1 MECYVGVGDSTLQE
15 VICALDSGEW
25 PGNLRQYQLVQDDL
39 STRDNM
45 LIKTGFVVIPK
56 ALQEKALEVAH
67 AGHPATE
74 KQKSILRQRVWWPG
88 MATDAEKW
96 VESCSTCA
104 VNGKPEKPTPML
116 RAFAPKAV
124 WESIAVD
131 FNGPYARFGGVYIL
145 VVVDCRSRY
154 LFAVPVKS
162 TSLERT
168 RDVLEAIFQRE
179 GFPKYIKSDNGPPFN
194 SAEYKAYC
202 AQRGIKPIFSTPLF
216 PQQNGLAESQ
226 MKVVNRG
233 MISASINGTGYAE
246 ELQKAVDAMWTSGGQ

>member
-1 MECYVGVGDSTLQE
+1 
-15 VICALDSGEW
+15 
-25 PGNLRQYQLVQDDL
+25 
-39 STRDNM
+39 
-45 LIKTGFVVIPK
+45 
-56 ALQEKALEVAH
+56 
-67 AGHPATE
+67 
-74 KQKSILRQRVWWPG
+74 

-124 WESIAVD
+124 WEAIAVD

-179 GFPKYIKSDNGPPFN
+179 GFPKYIKSDNGPPLQQCRVQGLLRPEGYQTDIFY
-194 SAEYKAYC
+194 SVIPPAKRLGRESDESC
-202 AQRGIKPIFSTPLF
+202 QQRHDKCIN
-216 PQQNGLAESQ
+216 QR
-226 MKVVNRG
+226 NR
-233 MISASINGTGYAE
+233 IR
-246 ELQKAVDAMWTSGGQ
+246 